1 MCGRLAH
8 NRKGNTTSQMT
19 SPSPTDER
27 QQDSI
32 PVTMSAT
39 GRSRT
44 CRGIAAL
51 CGLRKMFLEEKGGYG
66 GRERPFLRSGPLL
79 GAGRGGP
86 DKVVHVVAVRLDGIV
101 FNGHRHGMQLVASI
115 NLPLFN
121 PLEPVG
127 IIALRII
134 FAVMPGA

>member
-1 MCGRLAH
+1 M
-8 NRKGNTTSQMT
+8 SQMT

-32 PVTMSAT
+32 PRYHVCNGGVHARAAVLPRYAASAK
-39 GRSRT
+39 
-44 CRGIAAL
+44 CF
-51 CGLRKMFLEEKGGYG
+51 LRKREGTEE
-66 GRERPFLRSGPLL
+66 GRGPFLRSGPLL

-86 DKVVHVVAVRLDGIV
+86 DKVVHVVAVRLNGIV